1 MKTLWNAMGP
11 VWAWPVVIA
20 LASAIGLVTALL
32 GDGPWDWVSW
42 LCLGS
47 VTGACVWLG
56 WGRGR

>member
-1 MKTLWNAMGP
+1 
-11 VWAWPVVIA
+11 VIA
-20 LASAIGLVTALL
+20 LASAVGLVTALL

-47 VTGACVWLG
+47 VTGAGVWLG